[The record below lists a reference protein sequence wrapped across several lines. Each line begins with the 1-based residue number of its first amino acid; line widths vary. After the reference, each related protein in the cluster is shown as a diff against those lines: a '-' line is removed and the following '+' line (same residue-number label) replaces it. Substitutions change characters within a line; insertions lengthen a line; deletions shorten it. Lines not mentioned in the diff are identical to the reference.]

1 MSEVSPLA
9 APVNEFTLTL
19 LQRLTTGGSGAAA
32 AKPLEE
38 SVFASPFSV
47 STALAML
54 ALGSRGESLRQLTQG
69 LALQRLEAS
78 DDSNPS
84 AHPAHKHFKEVS
96 HSIPLLLN
104 QQLTIPC
111 LGS

>member
-9 APVNEFTLTL
+9 APLNEFTLTL
-19 LQRLTTGGSGAAA
+19 LQRLTTGGSGATA

-54 ALGSRGESLRQLTQG
+54 ALGSRGESLRQLMHG
-69 LALQRLEAS
+69 LALHRLASS
-78 DDSNPS
+78 DDGSPFV
-84 AHPAHKHFKEVS
+84 HPAHKHFKEVS
-96 HSIPLLLN
+96 FSFGPRVLV
-104 QQLTIPC
+104 P
-111 LGS
+111 